1 MSEIIDLIAG
11 EMQKQAAQVLNQREG
26 LPPKLV
32 NVFGFKR
39 NQDDANQDGG
49 ENIITSQQGG
59 ENNNDNSNSI
69 EVIQESAPATGQ
81 TRSSASTGMGSGP
94 VIDNRN
100 YGFKS
105 AAASDWQNINK
116 QTVSS
121 LPETYADTY
130 SLSAEDKRAI
140 QRRTLEDAAQKKL
153 DTKRSASTFSKYNPF
168 NVTSGMARKGWG
180 VVPTT
185 AYNSLLYALTGG
197 ALSGL
202 GTFIMG
208 DDENIGRNAIIGAS
222 LGGIL
227 GVPSG
232 QQIWQSTF
240 KKTAS
245 DPLSQLIDKIN
256 SDYSMSSQDKSSLIL
271 KLQTLSKVE
280 LSNILNQVAPIVGMG
295 VGAAIA
301 RFILG
306 AGIVGSLVG
315 GLVGSEIGNMFR
327 DKSNPAMKDLVKV
340 DAFGNLIV

>member
-11 EMQKQAAQVLNQREG
+11 EMQKQAAQVLKQREG

-39 NQDDANQDGG
+39 NQDDENQEGG
-49 ENIITSQQGG
+49 ENIVTSQQGR

-105 AAASDWQNINK
+105 AATSDWKNIESQRTK
-116 QTVSS
+116 S
-121 LPETYADTY
+121 LPETYTDTY
-130 SLSAEDKRAI
+130 QLSAEDKRAI
-140 QRRTLEDAAQKKL
+140 QHRTLEDTARKKL
-153 DTKRSASTFSKYNPF
+153 DTKRYASNFSKYNPF

-180 VVPTT
+180 AIPTA

-208 DDENIGRNAIIGAS
+208 DEENLGRNALIGAG

-227 GVPSG
+227 GIPSG
-232 QQIWQSTF
+232 QQIWQSAF

-245 DPLSQLIDKIN
+245 DPLSELIAKVN
-256 SDYSMSSQDKSSLIL
+256 SDYSMSSQDKASLIL

-280 LSNILNQVAPIVGMG
+280 LSNILNQVAPMIGWG
-295 VGAAIA
+295 VGSAIA
-301 RFILG
+301 RFIIG
-306 AGIVGSLVG
+306 AGIMGTLLG
-315 GLVGSEIGNMFR
+315 GLVGAGIGNMFG

-340 DAFGNLIV
+340 DAFGNLMV